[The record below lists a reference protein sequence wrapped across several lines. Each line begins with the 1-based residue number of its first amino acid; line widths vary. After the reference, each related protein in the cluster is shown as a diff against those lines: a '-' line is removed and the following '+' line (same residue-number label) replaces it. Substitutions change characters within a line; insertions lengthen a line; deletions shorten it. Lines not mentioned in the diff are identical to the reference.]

1 MNNFSDIIN
10 ANETNGTQ
18 ANLTYPAEIV
28 NVHLRPGHIIPRQVN
43 TDAEASTIDTTQDLR
58 TKDFTL
64 FINRDADGNAQGK
77 LYMDKADTISAL
89 NSHTYEDYTISLN
102 KKQLT
107 RFTNM
112 DDTKNSTHQ
121 DQNLREIVILDA
133 EDLNETN
140 FACYYNQASSTTPLT
155 TLKATYSTEN
165 KTLTIAPEAANTT
178 MRMIDVMWLNFGHN
192 GSDLNLCSQNPSG
205 YTWENIPDITNSTA
219 KGVLYSTLKN
229 DTLYPNLTVEMSV
242 LNTGAVNVRWTY
254 QNMSSGYSKPFEV
267 PEDIVNPM
275 RNVTSN
281 STVLNKFVNVG
292 DGQ

>member
-1 MNNFSDIIN
+1 
-10 ANETNGTQ
+10 
-18 ANLTYPAEIV
+18 
-28 NVHLRPGHIIPRQVN
+28 
-43 TDAEASTIDTTQDLR
+43 
-58 TKDFTL
+58 
-64 FINRDADGNAQGK
+64 
-77 LYMDKADTISAL
+77 
-89 NSHTYEDYTISLN
+89 
-102 KKQLT
+102 
-107 RFTNM
+107 M

-281 STVLNKFVNVG
+281 SSVLSTFIKVG
-292 DGQ
+292 DGRKTPVLQVKTS